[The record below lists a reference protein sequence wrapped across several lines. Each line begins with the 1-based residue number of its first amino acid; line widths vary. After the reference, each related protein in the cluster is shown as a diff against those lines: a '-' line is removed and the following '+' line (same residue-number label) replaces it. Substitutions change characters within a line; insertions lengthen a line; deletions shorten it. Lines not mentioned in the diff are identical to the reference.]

1 MNKNMPGGKFWWST
15 AFYLPVCLFVCLS
28 VCPSVSP
35 SACLPLSL
43 CLWLMFC
50 LSVCSPVCRSVRLR
64 WIIHYSPWGS
74 CQSHFHAVCVCVC
87 VYVCVYVWRDVAF
100 PASCPIIRSV
110 AVTCSLSR
118 SLFTTC
124 VSLLLLLVV
133 NIKSTTEAKVGG
145 GVLRLKVWNVW
156 HVLRHPLNA
165 FVYLCVCVLYVG
177 QHMLG

>member
-1 MNKNMPGGKFWWST
+1 MIHSLLPACLSVCMSLC
-15 AFYLPVCLFVCLS
+15 LPVCLTISLSSSQPVSLTDVLSLCMLSCLS
-28 VCPSVSP
+28 VRQTALNNS
-35 SACLPLSL
+35 LQPLRELSITFP
-43 CLWLMFC
+43 C
-50 LSVCSPVCRSVRLR
+50 SVCM
-64 WIIHYSPWGS
+64 
-74 CQSHFHAVCVCVC
+74 CVC